1 MSFGSAFQ
9 SVGALL
15 EREHWPYGLEL
26 TDGTHTAMTLAVLAT
41 LTKKKKK
48 RKKKRGGGTFKKKP
62 PFNVPLRDEQ
72 GDVKR

>member
-41 LTKKKKK
+41 LTKKKK
-48 RKKKRGGGTFKKKP
+48 RKKRGGGGDILKNT